1 MGEDYD
7 TYNTLYHGDE
17 FKLAKEAA
25 GKLLAKHLLQGEDIP
40 SKPYKNLLQR
50 VIQAV
55 KGFFQKLSASPIQ
68 RAMKE
73 ADKNFGSLARQ
84 ILDGSLDETINVDNI
99 KSSGVFYNTSER
111 ITRDKKLLQEIIGNE
126 LKRLKIYEKETPIVS
141 LVPTKGSL
149 LIGWILNWLIIMR

>member
-1 MGEDYD
+1 M
-7 TYNTLYHGDE
+7 
-17 FKLAKEAA
+17 
-25 GKLLAKHLLQGEDIP
+25 LQGEDIP

-111 ITRDKKLLQEIIGNE
+111 ITRDKKLLQEIIDNE
-126 LKRLKIYEKETPIVS
+126 LKRLKIYRKKKPQ
-141 LVPTKGSL
+141 
-149 LIGWILNWLIIMR
+149 

>member
-25 GKLLAKHLLQGEDIP
+25 GKLLAKHLLQGGDIP

-55 KGFFQKLSASPIQ
+55 KGFFQKLSASPIPV
-68 RAMKE
+68 
-73 ADKNFGSLARQ
+73 SY
-84 ILDGSLDETINVDNI
+84 TH
-99 KSSGVFYNTSER
+99 
-111 ITRDKKLLQEIIGNE
+111 
-126 LKRLKIYEKETPIVS
+126 LKRGDYRRK
-141 LVPTKGSL
+141 TK
-149 LIGWILNWLIIMR
+149 